1 MAVVAELQEQ
11 IMEALADGEQK
22 TKPQLAKQIPDLSGA
37 HLASALR
44 VLKREGPRHRRER
57 RQQTGLPPAGRTAR
71 LTLRAPTV
79 APAPADDAPRG

>member
-1 MAVVAELQEQ
+1 MAVLAELQEQ

-44 VLKREGPRHRRER
+44 VLKREGRVIVGSDGSKRVYR
-57 RQQTGLPPAGRTAR
+57 LPG
-71 LTLRAPTV
+71 
-79 APAPADDAPRG
+79 APRG

>member
-1 MAVVAELQEQ
+1 MAVIAELQEQ

-44 VLKREGPRHRRER
+44 VLKREGRVIVGSDGSKRVYR
-57 RQQTGLPPAGRTAR
+57 LPG
-71 LTLRAPTV
+71 
-79 APAPADDAPRG
+79 APRG

>member
-1 MAVVAELQEQ
+1 MAVVVELQEQ

-44 VLKREGPRHRRER
+44 VLKREGRVIVGSDGSKRVYR
-57 RQQTGLPPAGRTAR
+57 LPG
-71 LTLRAPTV
+71 
-79 APAPADDAPRG
+79 APRG

>member
-44 VLKREGPRHRRER
+44 VLKREGRVIVGSDGSKRVYR
-57 RQQTGLPPAGRTAR
+57 LPG
-71 LTLRAPTV
+71 
-79 APAPADDAPRG
+79 APRG

>member
-44 VLKREGPRHRRER
+44 VLKREGRVIVGSDGSKRVYR
-57 RQQTGLPPAGRTAR
+57 LPG
-71 LTLRAPTV
+71 APH
-79 APAPADDAPRG
+79 G